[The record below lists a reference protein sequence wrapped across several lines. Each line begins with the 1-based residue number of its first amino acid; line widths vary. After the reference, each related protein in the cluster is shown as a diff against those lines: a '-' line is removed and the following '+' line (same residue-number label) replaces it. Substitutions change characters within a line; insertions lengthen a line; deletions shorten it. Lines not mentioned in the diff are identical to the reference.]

1 MPKSGF
7 CCYNYIIKDKG
18 GQILKKFLKLLLTG
32 ISSFALVL
40 SASAFTTQAEEQVSL
55 PSSIRIY
62 GTVTQVSENR
72 LRMIRKDGASAD
84 QEIILNLSSETKIL
98 NSVSGDP
105 AAVDQ
110 IQEGEFIYA
119 DISPVMTL
127 SLPPMSNAFTVLCKV
142 PADYQV
148 PEYITVASMS
158 INSDG
163 RTGILTSDTGKQYR
177 ITEQSNLFPYL
188 TRNIVTVHDLSKGR
202 NCLVWSKD
210 NTISKIMVFPN
221 SGTSDMQTGWIKK
234 DGNWYF
240 YDMNGLLY
248 TGWLNDN
255 GDWYYL
261 NPDSGV
267 MQTGFIT
274 LEGKTYYLQNDG
286 RMLTTA
292 KTFIP
297 DENGVLR

>member
-1 MPKSGF
+1 M
-7 CCYNYIIKDKG
+7 N
-18 GQILKKFLKLLLTG
+18 KFFKLLLTTLSCLA
-32 ISSFALVL
+32 IVL
-40 SASAFTTQAEEQVSL
+40 SGSTVISQAEEPSPL

-62 GTVTQVSENR
+62 GTVTWVSQNG
-72 LRMIRKDGASAD
+72 LRMIRKDAAGAD
-84 QEIILNLSSETKIL
+84 QEIILNLSSESKIL

-105 AAVDQ
+105 VAAEQ

-127 SLPPMSNAFTVLCKV
+127 SLPPMSNAITVLCKI

-148 PEYITVASMS
+148 PEYITVASMNV
-158 INSDG
+158 NSDG
-163 RTGILTSDTGKQYR
+163 NTGILTSDTGKQYS
-177 ITEQSNLFPYL
+177 ITDQSKLFPYL

-210 NTISKIMVFPN
+210 NTVSKIMVFPN
-221 SGTSDMQTGWIKK
+221 SGKPDMQTGWIKK
-234 DGNWYF
+234 DSSWYF
-240 YDMNGLLY
+240 YDVNGLLY
-248 TGWLNDN
+248 TGWLNHN

-261 NPDSGV
+261 DPETGI
-267 MQTGFIT
+267 MRTGFLT
-274 LEGKTYYLQNDG
+274 LEGNTYYLQKDG
-286 RMLTTA
+286 RMLTSA

>member
-1 MPKSGF
+1 M
-7 CCYNYIIKDKG
+7 
-18 GQILKKFLKLLLTG
+18 KKYLKLLLTG
-32 ISSFALVL
+32 ISSLALVL
-40 SASAFTTQAEEQVSL
+40 SASAFTTQAEEQTSL

-84 QEIILNLSSETKIL
+84 QEIILNLSSESKIL
-98 NSVSGDP
+98 NAVSGDP
-105 AAVDQ
+105 EAVDQ

-119 DISPVMTL
+119 DISPVMTM
-127 SLPPMSNAFTVLCKV
+127 SLPPMTNAFTVLCKI

-163 RTGILTSDTGKQYR
+163 KTGILTSDTGKQYR

-188 TRNIVTVHDLSKGR
+188 TRNIVTVHDLTKGR
-202 NCLVWSKD
+202 NCLVWSTD
-210 NTISKIMVFPN
+210 NAISKIMVFPN
-221 SGTSDMQTGWIKK
+221 SGTSDMQTGWVKK

-240 YDMNGLLY
+240 YDNNGLSY
-248 TGWLNDN
+248 TGWLKDN
-255 GDWYYL
+255 GNWYYL
-261 NPDSGV
+261 DPESGI
-267 MQTGFIT
+267 MRTGFIT
-274 LEGKTYYLQNDG
+274 LEGKTYYLQKDG
-286 RMLTTA
+286 RMLTSA

>member
-1 MPKSGF
+1 M
-7 CCYNYIIKDKG
+7 
-18 GQILKKFLKLLLTG
+18 KKISKILLTG
-32 ISSFALVL
+32 ISSLALVL
-40 SASAFTTQAEEQVSL
+40 SASAFTTQAEEPTSL

-84 QEIILNLSSETKIL
+84 QEIILNLSSESKIL

-110 IQEGEFIYA
+110 IQEGEFVYA

-127 SLPPMSNAFTVLCKV
+127 SLPPMTNAITVLCKV

-163 RTGILTSDTGKQYR
+163 QTGILTSDTGKQYR

-188 TRNIVTVHDLSKGR
+188 TRNIVTVHNLSKGR
-202 NCLVWSKD
+202 NCLVWSTD

-221 SGTSDMQTGWIKK
+221 SGTSDMQTGWVKK
-234 DGNWYF
+234 DGNWNF
-240 YDMNGLLY
+240 YDNNGLLF

-261 NPDSGV
+261 DPESGI
-267 MQTGFIT
+267 MRTGFLT
-274 LEGKTYYLQNDG
+274 LEGKTYYLQKDG
-286 RMLTTA
+286 RMLTST
-292 KTFIP
+292 KTCTP
-297 DENGVLR
+297 DENGVLK

>member
-1 MPKSGF
+1 M
-7 CCYNYIIKDKG
+7 
-18 GQILKKFLKLLLTG
+18 KKYLKLLLTG
-32 ISSFALVL
+32 ISSLALVF
-40 SASAFTTQAEEQVSL
+40 SASAFTTQAEEQTSL

-72 LRMIRKDGASAD
+72 LHMIRKDGASAD
-84 QEIILNLSSETKIL
+84 QEIILNLSPESRIL
-98 NSVSGDP
+98 NAVSGDP
-105 AAVDQ
+105 EAVGQ

-119 DISPVMTL
+119 DISPVMTM
-127 SLPPMSNAFTVLCKV
+127 SLPPMTNAFTVLCKI

-163 RTGILTSDTGKQYR
+163 KTGILTSDTGKQYR

-188 TRNIVTVHDLSKGR
+188 TRNIVTVHDLTKGR
-202 NCLVWSKD
+202 NCLVWSTD
-210 NTISKIMVFPN
+210 HGISKIMVFPN
-221 SGTSDMQTGWIKK
+221 SGTSDVQTGWVKK

-240 YDMNGLLY
+240 YDINGLSY

-261 NPDSGV
+261 DPESGI
-267 MQTGFIT
+267 MRTGFIT
-274 LEGKTYYLQNDG
+274 LEGKTYYLQKDG
-286 RMLTTA
+286 RMLTSA